1 MPQSEMIAAPN
12 TAPALEN
19 QGEIMDFNGKVAVV
33 TGGAAGIGYAVAEG
47 FLKGGGK
54 VLIVDR
60 DPSVARCGRKAGRER
75 PGHVADVSKAP
86 TCRPM

>member
-1 MPQSEMIAAPN
+1 MPQSEDIACAERG
-12 TAPALEN
+12 AALEN
-19 QGEIMDFNGKVAVV
+19 QGEIMDFNGKVAVI

-60 DPSVARCGRKAGRER
+60 DPSVADAAKQLGANAKGM
-75 PGHVADVSKAP
+75 VADVSNSADVQA
-86 TCRPM
+86 